1 VVGIVA
7 NEHLNALDTPA
18 IPEVYQSY
26 RQSTEGPGARAIAI
40 RASVT
45 PGSIVPAVRAALA
58 SVDPEVPLS
67 NIATMEQRIDEA
79 GLARRFMLLFGA
91 FAAVALGLAGIGVY
105 GVIAYSA
112 SQRRTEMGIRMALGA
127 TRADIFKLVI
137 GQGVALAV
145 VGTALGI
152 AGALAVTHF
161 LSSLLFAVRPTDPV
175 TLMTVS
181 AVLLAVAALA
191 SYLPARRALAIDPAL
206 ALRAE

>member
-26 RQSTEGPGARAIAI
+26 RQSTEGPGARAIAV

-45 PGSIVPAVRAALA
+45 PGSIVPGVRAALA

-79 GLARRFMLLFGA
+79 GLARRFNTLLFGA

-145 VGTALGI
+145 VGTVLGI
-152 AGALAVTHF
+152 AGALAITHF

-175 TLMTVS
+175 TLTTS
-181 AVLLAVAALA
+181 RR
-191 SYLPARRALAIDPAL
+191 SCWRLPR
-206 ALRAE
+206 